1 MAKSLNKPTL
11 QKELLVSIQEFNT
24 DKISTYVI
32 NNKLENQ
39 LLIYCFDKD
48 ELLSSRSTWVLWF
61 CYEKNKKIL
70 LKFQDKLIQNLNK
83 TNLHNGVIRNTLRL
97 FQNEPIPEK
106 YESFML
112 DKCYSYIKNAG
123 EAIAVRAFAMTVVFN
138 ISKPYPELLNELKS
152 VLIHVNHPDESP
164 GVKSKVKNTLK
175 DIDKVLNK

>member
-1 MAKSLNKPTL
+1 
-11 QKELLVSIQEFNT
+11 
-24 DKISTYVI
+24 
-32 NNKLENQ
+32 
-39 LLIYCFDKD
+39 
-48 ELLSSRSTWVLWF
+48 
-61 CYEKNKKIL
+61 
-70 LKFQDKLIQNLNK
+70 
-83 TNLHNGVIRNTLRL
+83 
-97 FQNEPIPEK
+97 
-106 YESFML
+106 ML